1 MPKKRGQDEE
11 ILLFA
16 VKVVGPVAVF
26 FVAAAVT
33 DITHVVRWANS
44 GPIDSAFYAVSSLI
58 GSIF

>member
-16 VKVVGPVAVF
+16 MKVVGPVAVF

-33 DITHVVRWANS
+33 DITHVVRWASS
-44 GPIDSAFYAVSSLI
+44 GPIDSALYAVSGLI
-58 GSIF
+58 DSIF